1 MFIGQSQ
8 HTLYPQSFYKNM
20 YTYIIFIQNFIQRRV
35 LSNGKSLIQSGVKS
49 DVGNPRE
56 DDTVQIE
63 KKWIPRWTTK
73 WDPLRSEILSA
84 REEQTPLVYSTIS
97 TEVSEEEPEG
107 ANGMIEL
114 EPAQLAKVIAPV
126 LSRKRMAHRQSPTIF
141 TRYMIVLITNFFI
154 SYYIQLK

>member
-1 MFIGQSQ
+1 MSI
-8 HTLYPQSFYKNM
+8 YY
-20 YTYIIFIQNFIQRRV
+20 FIQRRV

-141 TRYMIVLITNFFI
+141 TRYVIVIITNFLYLI
-154 SYYIQLK
+154 TCIQLK

>member
-1 MFIGQSQ
+1 MT
-8 HTLYPQSFYKNM
+8 H
-20 YTYIIFIQNFIQRRV
+20 
-35 LSNGKSLIQSGVKS
+35 SGIKS

-84 REEQTPLVYSTIS
+84 HEEQTPLVYSPTS

-107 ANGMIEL
+107 ANGIIEL
-114 EPAQLAKVIAPV
+114 EPAQLAKMISPV
-126 LSRKRMAHRQSPTIF
+126 LSTKRMAHRQSPTIF
-141 TRYMIVLITNFFI
+141 TRYVIFVITNFLI
-154 SYYIQLK
+154 SYYVQLK

>member
-1 MFIGQSQ
+1 
-8 HTLYPQSFYKNM
+8 M
-20 YTYIIFIQNFIQRRV
+20 YLIQRRV
-35 LSNGKSLIQSGVKS
+35 LSNGKSTMHSGLKP
-49 DVGNPRE
+49 DIGNPSE

-73 WDPLRSEILSA
+73 WAEPIKGLRSEVSLA
-84 REEQTPLVYSTIS
+84 REEQAPLVYSTIS
-97 TEVSEEEPEG
+97 TEVSEEEPEV

-141 TRYMIVLITNFFI
+141 TRYVIFVIRA
-154 SYYIQLK
+154 

>member
-1 MFIGQSQ
+1 M
-8 HTLYPQSFYKNM
+8 
-20 YTYIIFIQNFIQRRV
+20 
-35 LSNGKSLIQSGVKS
+35 IQSGVKS
-49 DVGNPRE
+49 DAGNPRE

-84 REEQTPLVYSTIS
+84 REEPTPLVYSTTS

-107 ANGMIEL
+107 ANGIIEL
-114 EPAQLAKVIAPV
+114 EPAQLAKVISPV

-141 TRYMIVLITNFFI
+141 TRYVIFIITNF
-154 SYYIQLK
+154 YILSCIQSK

>member
-1 MFIGQSQ
+1 MHSG
-8 HTLYPQSFYKNM
+8 L
-20 YTYIIFIQNFIQRRV
+20 
-35 LSNGKSLIQSGVKS
+35 KSV
-49 DVGNPRE
+49 VGNPIE

-73 WDPLRSEILSA
+73 WAEPIKGLRSEISLA

-107 ANGMIEL
+107 ENGIIEL
-114 EPAQLAKVIAPV
+114 EPAQLAKVTSPV

-141 TRYMIVLITNFFI
+141 TRYVIFIITKFCHILFTPI
-154 SYYIQLK
+154 EDLHDMFMQL